1 MAGTTW
7 TKFYWSDWM
16 SDAQLRRCSPAAR
29 ALWMDMLCIAAQ
41 HDPVGFVAVRGQP
54 LQPDEIAR
62 MTGFSAAEVTDLLA
76 QLERNGVYSRDRQR
90 RIYSR
95 RMVRDAQRSQE
106 GRKSASKR
114 WSQDTE
120 KKEKKSPP
128 NRGATGGPK
137 THIPE
142 AISQSR
148 DNPDSAALDGCA
160 RSPAVKSPEVQIR
173 SEIMAIIGD
182 EMPPGDMNRAAMWLA
197 QGYPPDLIRAVVV
210 ERIRAGKRPSSLAW
224 FDKSLAEAAAVKAP
238 KLAKSGPDDDAWRLV
253 MRRWLSDGVWHPAFG
268 PPGGSDCPAH
278 IKAEFERAA

>member
-41 HDPVGFVAVRGQP
+41 HDPVGFVAVRGQA

-62 MTGFSAAEVTDLLA
+62 MTGFSAAEVTDLLTE
-76 QLERNGVYSRDRQR
+76 LERNGVYSRDRQR

-106 GRKSASKR
+106 GRKAVSKR
-114 WSQDTE
+114 WSQEIEKTE
-120 KKEKKSPP
+120 KKPPP
-128 NRGATGGPK
+128 NRGPTGVAK
-137 THIPE
+137 AHKPE

-148 DNPDSAALDGCA
+148 DNPDSAAPSGRVLA
-160 RSPAVKSPEVQIR
+160 EKPEVVIR
-173 SEIMAIIGD
+173 SEIMAIVGD
-182 EMPPGDMNRAAMWLA
+182 DMPPGDMNRPAMWLA
-197 QGYPPDLIRAVVV
+197 QGYPLDLIRAVVV
-210 ERIRAGKRPSSLAW
+210 ERFRAGKRPSSLAW
-224 FDKSLAEAAAVKAP
+224 FDKALAEAAAVKAP
-238 KLAKSGPDDDAWRLV
+238 KPATSGPDDTAWRSV
-253 MRRWLSDGVWHPAFG
+253 MRRWVEEGIWHPAFG
-268 PPGGSDCPAH
+268 PPGGADCPAH